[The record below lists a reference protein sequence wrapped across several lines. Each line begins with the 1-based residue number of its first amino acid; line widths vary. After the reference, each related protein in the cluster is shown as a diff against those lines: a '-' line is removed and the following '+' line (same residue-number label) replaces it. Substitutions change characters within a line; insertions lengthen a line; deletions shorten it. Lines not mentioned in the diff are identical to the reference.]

1 MTSVKLEK
9 PSNTLRSKKA
19 YGVKMSQGI
28 VYVTEYFYMFF
39 SPLKDV
45 IQTKS
50 KTNSWISKSITI
62 ICLKRISE
70 ECFWLNVNVNAR
82 LKFLW
87 RLGVFSESN

>member
-1 MTSVKLEK
+1 MTSVNLEK
-9 PSNTLRSKKA
+9 PSNTLRSTKA
-19 YGVKMSQGI
+19 YGLKMLQGI

-50 KTNSWISKSITI
+50 KTNSWISKSLTI

>member
-28 VYVTEYFYMFF
+28 VYVTDYFYMFF

-50 KTNSWISKSITI
+50 KTNS
-62 ICLKRISE
+62 
-70 ECFWLNVNVNAR
+70 
-82 LKFLW
+82 
-87 RLGVFSESN
+87 

>member
-1 MTSVKLEK
+1 MPSVNLEK
-9 PSNTLRSKKA
+9 PSNTLRSTKA
-19 YGVKMSQGI
+19 YGLKMLQGI

-50 KTNSWISKSITI
+50 KTNSWISKSLTI